1 MSNTGVNP
9 HCQPCEKSE
18 HWIELLI
25 RDEHNQ
31 PFNDV
36 KGTLIDAT
44 QKAHPISLGEQPILV
59 KDIAPGPL
67 EVQLDLGDWLR
78 EAQDS
83 QHAVNSD
90 SDPVKDFS
98 ATYTGYNEGEVI
110 YHEVTTGD
118 LTELPQYELT
128 EELPENRVTLPER
141 HQKGATE
148 KIKLVTDKTYILKV
162 RAYRFI
168 TLRIGVFFD
177 GTANNTYS
185 ALWGKQQFDRYYN
198 TWKANYDT
206 ECEILAK
213 QTGSPRNAIKPTQLP
228 DSCFAYPEGVEGSA
242 ANEITNV
249 YKLYERYINSDFL
262 SENTLALGEYI
273 TGIGTGNS
281 KDIAPADESTYGQ
294 ATGTGDYGIRGKA
307 IYASIQ
313 IQNRL
318 EDAKEVITNHD
329 NHIDGVNKIQFDIFG
344 FSRGS
349 AAARHFINYVLKE
362 NKEGVYQD
370 SPFVRGFKRACSRA
384 KLYMSFGFDWLES
397 DPEKACLEITFA
409 GLFDTV
415 ASVIDGLDTM
425 DFSTHNTKHGG
436 VELWID
442 PKRVRRSVH
451 LTAHPDTEYRYDFS
465 LNHLNNVELGDLVS
479 AEQRSQAEPP
489 VAHFHEFVVPG
500 SHSDIGGGYKSRL
513 SYDHS
518 DYLLPAFEK
527 VLVKSISKR
536 YSFSLGTKEK
546 VNNEIVKLLNEY
558 KEKDKKVGWRDQDY
572 IIETKER
579 IGKDSGQITGKL
591 YIKRQVEGELSRLYL
606 RVMYGLA
613 DYYGVPVHD
622 EDGKIWTRSDSIL
635 YIVDSINNNLD
646 RLDLNFDGLNSRVL
660 ELSKCGDISSL
671 RSILESETLVKTLT
685 YANLIHHSSKDS
697 LGFKPNWNDESNCYR
712 RASFACA
719 KEI

>member
-9 HCQPCEKSE
+9 HCQPCEKRE

-59 KDIAPGPL
+59 KGIAPGPV
-67 EVQLDLGDWLR
+67 EIQLDLGDWLR

-83 QHAVNSD
+83 QHAVNPD

-141 HQKGATE
+141 HQKGAAD

-162 RAYRFI
+162 RAYKFI
-168 TLRIGVFFD
+168 TLRFGVFFD

-213 QTGSPRNAIKPTQLP
+213 QTRSPKGSIKPTQLP

-249 YKLYERYINSDFL
+249 YKLFERYPNREL
-262 SENTLALGEYI
+262 SSELNAVLIREYI

-281 KDIAPADESTYGQ
+281 EDIAPADESTYGQ
-294 ATGTGDYGIRGKA
+294 ATGTGDYGIRSKA
-307 IYASIQ
+307 IYASNK
-313 IQNRL
+313 IQNSL
-318 EDAKEVITNHD
+318 IDAKEIINNHD
-329 NHIDGVNKIQFDIFG
+329 EHIDGVNKIQFDVFG

-362 NKEGVYQD
+362 D
-370 SPFVRGFKRACSRA
+370 SHFVKRFIRSCVRSE
-384 KLYMSFGFDWLES
+384 LYLSYGFDWLEN

-425 DFSTHNTKHGG
+425 DFSTHNTKHGL

-442 PKRVRRSVH
+442 PKRVRRAVH

-465 LNHLNNVELGDLVS
+465 LNHLNNVALGDLVS
-479 AEQRSQAEPP
+479 AEQRSKAEPP

-513 SYDHS
+513 SYDHN

-546 VNNEIVKLLNEY
+546 VKNEVVKLLNEY
-558 KEKDKKVGWRDQDY
+558 KAKDKKAGWRDEDY

-579 IGKDSGQITGKL
+579 IGKDSGQITSNL

-613 DYYGVPVHD
+613 EFYGVPVHD
-622 EDGKIWTRSDSIL
+622 EDGVLWTDPQYKL
-635 YIVDSINNNLD
+635 YTVSPINELGNSS
-646 RLDLNFDGLNSRVL
+646 FEFVELNSKAL
-660 ELSKCGDISSL
+660 ELSKYGDISSL
-671 RSILESETLVKTLT
+671 SSILESEALVKKLA
-685 YANLIHHSSKDS
+685 YANLVHHSSKDS
-697 LGFKPNWNDESNCYR
+697 LGFRPHWDEESNCYR
-712 RASFACA
+712 RASFACT
-719 KEI
+719 K

>member
-9 HCQPCEKSE
+9 HCQPCEKRE

-59 KDIAPGPL
+59 KDIAPGPV
-67 EVQLDLGDWLR
+67 EIKLDLGDWLR

-83 QHAVNSD
+83 QHAVNPD

-98 ATYTGYNEGEVI
+98 ATYTGYNGGEVI
-110 YHEVTTGD
+110 YHEATTGD
-118 LTELPQYELT
+118 LTELPQYEPT
-128 EELPENRVTLPER
+128 DLPENRVTLPER
-141 HQKGATE
+141 HQKGAAD

-162 RAYRFI
+162 RAYKFI
-168 TLRIGVFFD
+168 TLRFGVFFD

-213 QTGSPRNAIKPTQLP
+213 QTGLDSSSIKPTQLP
-228 DSCFAYPEGVEGSA
+228 DSCFAYPEGVEGST
-242 ANEITNV
+242 ANEVTNV
-249 YKLYERYINSDFL
+249 YKLYDRYKDRKLLSDSVFVL
-262 SENTLALGEYI
+262 SEYI

-281 KDIAPADESTYGQ
+281 KDIAPAGESTYGQ
-294 ATGTGDYGIRGKA
+294 ATGTGDYGIRSKA
-307 IYASIQ
+307 IYASNQ
-313 IQNRL
+313 IKNSL
-318 EDAKEVITNHD
+318 KDAKEIITNHD
-329 NHIDGVNKIQFDIFG
+329 EKIDGINKIQFDIFG
-344 FSRGS
+344 FSRGA

-362 NKEGVYQD
+362 NKKGVYQD
-370 SPFVRGFKRACSRA
+370 SPFVRGFKRACFHA
-384 KLYMSFGFDWLES
+384 NLPIAFDFDWLES
-397 DPEKACLEITFA
+397 DHDKACMEITFA

-425 DFSTHNTKHGG
+425 DFSTHNTKHGL

-442 PKRVRRSVH
+442 PKRVRRAVH

-465 LNHLNNVELGDLVS
+465 LNHLNNVALGELVS
-479 AEQRSQAEPP
+479 AEQRSKAEPP
-489 VAHFHEFVVPG
+489 VTHFHEFVVPG

-513 SYDHS
+513 SYDHR
-518 DYLLPAFEK
+518 DYLLPALEK
-527 VLVKSISKR
+527 VLVKSIRKS
-536 YSFSLGTKEK
+536 YSFSLGKKEK
-546 VNNEIVKLLNEY
+546 VKNEVVKLLDEY
-558 KEKDKKVGWRDQDY
+558 KEKDKKVGWRDEDY

-606 RVMYGLA
+606 RIMYGLA
-613 DYYGVPVHD
+613 EFYGVPVHD
-622 EDGKIWTRSDSIL
+622 DDGIIWTQAESKL
-635 YIVDSINNNLD
+635 YTVSPINELGNSSFEFVELNNKA
-646 RLDLNFDGLNSRVL
+646 L
-660 ELSKCGDISSL
+660 ELSKCGDVSSL
-671 RSILESETLVKTLT
+671 SSILESEALVKTLA

-697 LGFKPNWNDESNCYR
+697 LGFRPHWDEESNCYR
-712 RASFACA
+712 RASFVCT

>member
-9 HCQPCEKSE
+9 HCQPCEKRE

-59 KDIAPGPL
+59 KDIAPGPV
-67 EVQLDLGDWLR
+67 EIKLDLGDWLR

-90 SDPVKDFS
+90 SDPVQEFS
-98 ATYTGYNEGEVI
+98 KTYTGYNEGEVI

-118 LTELPQYELT
+118 LTELPQYEPT
-128 EELPENRVTLPER
+128 DLPENRVTLPER
-141 HQKGATE
+141 HQKGAAD

-162 RAYRFI
+162 RAYKFI
-168 TLRIGVFFD
+168 TLRFGVFFD

-206 ECEILAK
+206 ECEILAR
-213 QTGSPRNAIKPTQLP
+213 QTGSDSGSIKPTQLP

-249 YKLYERYINSDFL
+249 YKLFERYPNREL
-262 SENTLALGEYI
+262 SSELNAVLIREYT

-281 KDIAPADESTYGQ
+281 EDIAPADESTYGQ
-294 ATGTGDYGIRGKA
+294 ATGTGDYGIRSKA
-307 IYASIQ
+307 IYASNQ
-313 IQNRL
+313 IQNSLIDARRL
-318 EDAKEVITNHD
+318 IKNH
-329 NHIDGVNKIQFDIFG
+329 NEHIDGVNKIQFDVFG

-362 NKEGVYQD
+362 DNY
-370 SPFVRGFKRACSRA
+370 FVKRFRRSCVRSE
-384 KLYMSFGFDWLES
+384 LYLSYGFDWLEN

-425 DFSTHNTKHGG
+425 DFSTHNTKHGL

-442 PKRVRRSVH
+442 PKRVRRAVH

-465 LNHLNNVELGDLVS
+465 LNHLNNVALGDLVS
-479 AEQRSQAEPP
+479 AEQRSKAEPP

-513 SYDHS
+513 SYDHNE
-518 DYLLPAFEK
+518 YLLPAFEK
-527 VLVKSISKR
+527 VLVKSIRKR

-546 VNNEIVKLLNEY
+546 VKNEVVKLLNEY
-558 KEKDKKVGWRDQDY
+558 KEKDTKVGWRDEDY

-606 RVMYGLA
+606 RIMYGLA
-613 DYYGVPVHD
+613 EFYGVPVHD
-622 EDGKIWTRSDSIL
+622 EDGKIWTRSDSTL
-635 YIVDSINNNLD
+635 YIVNSINNVD

-660 ELSKCGDISSL
+660 ELSKSGDISSL
-671 RSILESETLVKTLT
+671 RSILESETLVKKLT

-697 LGFKPNWNDESNCYR
+697 LGFRPHWDDESNCYR
-712 RASFACA
+712 RASFACT
-719 KEI
+719 K

>member
-9 HCQPCEKSE
+9 HCQPCEKRE

-31 PFNDV
+31 PFNGV

-59 KDIAPGPL
+59 KDIAPGPV
-67 EVQLDLGDWLR
+67 EIKLDLGDWLR

-98 ATYTGYNEGEVI
+98 ATYTGYNGGEVI
-110 YHEVTTGD
+110 YHEATTGD
-118 LTELPQYELT
+118 LTELPQYEPT
-128 EELPENRVTLPER
+128 DLPENRVTLPER
-141 HQKGATE
+141 HQKGAAD

-162 RAYRFI
+162 RAYKFI
-168 TLRIGVFFD
+168 TLRFGVFFD

-213 QTGSPRNAIKPTQLP
+213 QTGLDSSSIKPTQLP
-228 DSCFAYPEGVEGSA
+228 DSCFAYPDGVEGSA
-242 ANEITNV
+242 SNELTNV
-249 YKLYERYINSDFL
+249 YKLFELYQNPSREFIDTYQTIPMK
-262 SENTLALGEYI
+262 EYI
-273 TGIGTGNS
+273 TGIGTGNDKS
-281 KDIAPADESTYGQ
+281 ILPADESNLGL
-294 ATGTGDYGIRGKA
+294 ATGTGEYGIISKV
-307 IYASIQ
+307 YFASSKISD
-313 IQNRL
+313 RL
-318 EDAKEVITNHD
+318 NEVKELISVYSENV
-329 NHIDGVNKIQFDIFG
+329 DGINKIQFDVFG

-349 AAARHFINYVLKE
+349 AAARHFINNILKE
-362 NKEGVYQD
+362 DG
-370 SPFVRGFKRACSRA
+370 SFVKHFRRSCSRS
-384 KLYMSFGFDWLES
+384 KLYLSYGFDWLEN
-397 DPEKACLEITFA
+397 DPEKACVEITFA

-415 ASVIDGLDTM
+415 ASVIAGLGTT
-425 DFSTHNTKHGG
+425 DFSTHNTKQGG

-442 PKRVRRSVH
+442 PKRVRRAVH

-465 LNHLNNVELGDLVS
+465 LNHLNNVALGKFVS
-479 AEQRSQAEPP
+479 AEQRSKAEPP

-513 SYDHS
+513 SYDHR
-518 DYLLPAFEK
+518 DYLLPVFEK

-546 VNNEIVKLLNEY
+546 AKKEVVKLLNEY
-558 KEKDKKVGWRDQDY
+558 KEKDKKVGWRDEDY

-579 IGKDSGQITGKL
+579 IGKSSGQITGKL
-591 YIKRQVEGELSRLYL
+591 YINRQVEGELSRLYL

-613 DYYGVPVHD
+613 EFYGVPVHD
-622 EDGKIWTRSDSIL
+622 D
-635 YIVDSINNNLD
+635 
-646 RLDLNFDGLNSRVL
+646 DGLLWTQAESKLYTVSPINELGNSSFEFVELNGKAL

-671 RSILESETLVKTLT
+671 SSILESEKLVKKLI

-697 LGFKPNWNDESNCYR
+697 LGFSPNWDDESSCYR
-712 RASFACA
+712 RASFVCT

>member
-9 HCQPCEKSE
+9 HCQPCEKCD

-59 KDIAPGPL
+59 KDIAPGPV

-83 QHAVNSD
+83 KHAVNPD

-98 ATYTGYNEGEVI
+98 TTYTGYNEGEVI

-128 EELPENRVTLPER
+128 DLPENRVTLPER
-141 HQKGATE
+141 HQKGAAE

-162 RAYRFI
+162 RAYKFI

-213 QTGSPRNAIKPTQLP
+213 QTGLHSRTIKPTQLP
-228 DSCFAYPEGVEGSA
+228 DSCFAYPDGVEGSA
-242 ANEITNV
+242 SNELTNV
-249 YKLYERYINSDFL
+249 YKLFELYQNPSREFIDTYQTIPIK
-262 SENTLALGEYI
+262 EYI
-273 TGIGTGNS
+273 TGIGTGNDKS
-281 KDIAPADESTYGQ
+281 ILPADESNLGL
-294 ATGTGDYGIRGKA
+294 ATGAGEYGIISKV
-307 IYASIQ
+307 YFASSKISDRV
-313 IQNRL
+313 N
-318 EDAKEVITNHD
+318 EVKESISVYSEN
-329 NHIDGVNKIQFDIFG
+329 IDGINKIQFDVFG

-349 AAARHFINYVLKE
+349 AAARHFINNILKE
-362 NKEGVYQD
+362 DG
-370 SPFVRGFKRACSRA
+370 SFVKHFRRSCASSE
-384 KLYMSFGFDWLES
+384 LYLSYGFDWLEN
-397 DPEKACLEITFA
+397 DPEKTCLEITFA

-415 ASVIDGLDTM
+415 ASVIAGLGTM
-425 DFSTHNTKHGG
+425 DFSTHNTKQGG

-442 PKRVRRSVH
+442 PKRVRRAVH

-465 LNHLNNVELGDLVS
+465 LNHLNNVVLGDLVS
-479 AEQRSQAEPP
+479 AEQRSKAEPP

-513 SYDHS
+513 SYDHR
-518 DYLLPAFEK
+518 DYLLPVFEN
-527 VLVKSISKR
+527 VLVKSVSKR

-546 VNNEIVKLLNEY
+546 VKNEVVKLLNEY
-558 KEKDKKVGWRDQDY
+558 KEKDKKVGWRDEDY

-622 EDGKIWTRSDSIL
+622 EDGKIWTRSDSTL
-635 YIVDSINNNLD
+635 YIVNSINNVN

-660 ELSKCGDISSL
+660 ELSKSGDISSL
-671 RSILESETLVKTLT
+671 RSILESETLVKKLT

-697 LGFKPNWNDESNCYR
+697 LGFGPNWDDESNCYR
-712 RASFACA
+712 RASFACT
-719 KEI
+719 K

>member
-9 HCQPCEKSE
+9 HCQPCEKRE

-59 KDIAPGPL
+59 KDIAPGPV
-67 EVQLDLGDWLR
+67 EIKLDLGDWLR

-90 SDPVKDFS
+90 SDPVQEFS
-98 ATYTGYNEGEVI
+98 KTYTGYNEGEVI

-118 LTELPQYELT
+118 LTELPQYEPT
-128 EELPENRVTLPER
+128 DLPENRVTLPER
-141 HQKGATE
+141 HQKGAAD

-162 RAYRFI
+162 RAYKFI
-168 TLRIGVFFD
+168 TLRFGVFFD

-206 ECEILAK
+206 ECEILAR
-213 QTGSPRNAIKPTQLP
+213 QTGSDSGSIKPTQLP

-249 YKLYERYINSDFL
+249 YKLFERYPNREL
-262 SENTLALGEYI
+262 SSELNAVLIREYT

-281 KDIAPADESTYGQ
+281 EDIAPADESTYGQ
-294 ATGTGDYGIRGKA
+294 ATGTGDYGIRSKA
-307 IYASIQ
+307 IYASNQ
-313 IQNRL
+313 IQNSLIDARRL
-318 EDAKEVITNHD
+318 IKNH
-329 NHIDGVNKIQFDIFG
+329 NEHIDGVNKIQFDVFG

-362 NKEGVYQD
+362 DNY
-370 SPFVRGFKRACSRA
+370 FVKRFRRSCVRSE
-384 KLYMSFGFDWLES
+384 LYLSYGFDWLEN

-425 DFSTHNTKHGG
+425 DFSTHNTKHGL

-442 PKRVRRSVH
+442 PKRVRRAVH

-465 LNHLNNVELGDLVS
+465 LNHLNNVALGDLVS
-479 AEQRSQAEPP
+479 AEQRSKAEPP

-513 SYDHS
+513 SYDHN

-527 VLVKSISKR
+527 VLVKSIRKR

-546 VNNEIVKLLNEY
+546 VKNEVVKLLNEY
-558 KEKDKKVGWRDQDY
+558 KEKDTKVGWRDEDY

-606 RVMYGLA
+606 RIMYGLA
-613 DYYGVPVHD
+613 EFYGVPVHD
-622 EDGKIWTRSDSIL
+622 EDGKIWTRSDSTL
-635 YIVDSINNNLD
+635 YIVNSINNVD

-660 ELSKCGDISSL
+660 ELSKSGDISSL
-671 RSILESETLVKTLT
+671 RSILESETLVKKLT

-697 LGFKPNWNDESNCYR
+697 LGFRPHWDDESNCYR
-712 RASFACA
+712 RASFACT
-719 KEI
+719 K

>member
-9 HCQPCEKSE
+9 HCQPCEKRE

-59 KDIAPGPL
+59 KDIAPGPV
-67 EVQLDLGDWLR
+67 EIKLDLGDWLR

-90 SDPVKDFS
+90 SDPVQEFS
-98 ATYTGYNEGEVI
+98 KTYTGYNEGEVI

-118 LTELPQYELT
+118 LTELPQYEPT
-128 EELPENRVTLPER
+128 DLPENRVTLPER
-141 HQKGATE
+141 HQKGAAD

-162 RAYRFI
+162 RAYKFI
-168 TLRIGVFFD
+168 TLRFGVFFD

-206 ECEILAK
+206 ECEILAR
-213 QTGSPRNAIKPTQLP
+213 QTGSDSGSIKPTQLP

-249 YKLYERYINSDFL
+249 YKLFERYPNREL
-262 SENTLALGEYI
+262 SSELNAVLIREYT

-281 KDIAPADESTYGQ
+281 EDIAPADESTYGQ
-294 ATGTGDYGIRGKA
+294 ATGTGDYGIRSKA
-307 IYASIQ
+307 IYASNQ
-313 IQNRL
+313 IQNSLIDARRL
-318 EDAKEVITNHD
+318 IKNH
-329 NHIDGVNKIQFDIFG
+329 NEHIDGVNKIQFDVFG

-362 NKEGVYQD
+362 DNY
-370 SPFVRGFKRACSRA
+370 FVKRFRRSCVRSE
-384 KLYMSFGFDWLES
+384 LYLSYGFDWLEN

-425 DFSTHNTKHGG
+425 DFSTHNTKHGL

-442 PKRVRRSVH
+442 PKRVRRAVH

-465 LNHLNNVELGDLVS
+465 LNHLNNVALGDLVS
-479 AEQRSQAEPP
+479 AEQRSKAEPP

-513 SYDHS
+513 SYDHN

-527 VLVKSISKR
+527 VLVKSIRKR

-546 VNNEIVKLLNEY
+546 VKNEVVKLLNEY
-558 KEKDKKVGWRDQDY
+558 KEKDTKVGWRDEDY

-579 IGKDSGQITGKL
+579 IGKDSGQITGKI

-606 RVMYGLA
+606 RIMYGLA
-613 DYYGVPVHD
+613 EFYGVPVHD
-622 EDGKIWTRSDSIL
+622 EDGKIWTRSDSTL
-635 YIVDSINNNLD
+635 YIVNSINNVD

-660 ELSKCGDISSL
+660 ELSKSGDISSL
-671 RSILESETLVKTLT
+671 RSILESETLVKKLT

-697 LGFKPNWNDESNCYR
+697 LGFRPHWDDESNCYR
-712 RASFACA
+712 RASFACT
-719 KEI
+719 K